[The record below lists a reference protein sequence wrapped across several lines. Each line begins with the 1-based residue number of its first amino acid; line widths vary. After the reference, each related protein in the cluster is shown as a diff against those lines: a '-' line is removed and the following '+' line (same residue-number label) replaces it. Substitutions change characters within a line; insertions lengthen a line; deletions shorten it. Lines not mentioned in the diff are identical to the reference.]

1 MNLYILFGG
10 LGLMLCGTIFVYW
23 LVRKAQGKGLITRAL
38 NLTLYSVTLPPA
50 EIEEGKTPKEQLEH
64 LVAPMEQLLG
74 SLIGLRSKG
83 MKKFLYGDPYVV
95 LELAVEKDSKEILN
109 YVAVPRTF
117 ASIFEK
123 QVHSFF
129 PHAEVKQENDY
140 SIFDENSFVLGS
152 EVASTRSPIL
162 PLMTYKNLEI
172 DPMAT
177 VVTAISSIAE
187 RSEGVAVQFV
197 VSPYGFNKERSFARK
212 ILKEMR
218 EGHTFDKAVMRV
230 EEKGRR
236 ELRETLSPEYKEK
249 QAEKEYKRHKQQAD
263 ENVAKAIQEKVA
275 KHHFRVG
282 IRVVVSAESPE
293 RSEQILADIETA
305 FDQFDNP
312 EGNAL
317 RSRRVSKRRISKFI
331 FNYVFRMSFV
341 PNFSLLSTEEL
352 ASFYHFRLSQGG
364 VPRLRVLRSK
374 AAEPPANLPSEGVI
388 IGETVYRGDN
398 EPVRMGIDDRRRH
411 MYVIGQT
418 GTGKTGLLKNMIRQD
433 ILSGE
438 GLAVMDPHGELAQW
452 ALTVI
457 PAERQKDIVW
467 FDPGD
472 VSRPFGLNM
481 LEFDPQ
487 RPEQKT
493 LVVNELLAIF
503 KKLFLAETMGPVF
516 DQYFRNATLL
526 LLDDYAHEIPTLTDI
541 NRVLVDKEYR
551 KDKLSRETN
560 LIVKDFWE
568 KEAEQVKGEAA
579 LSNIAPYITSKING
593 FVADEFINPIVKQQR
608 STINFREA
616 MDQKK
621 IILVNLSKGK
631 LGELNSSLIG
641 LVIVGK
647 LLIAALSREDISQE
661 QRNDFFLYMDE
672 FQNFTTDSISSI
684 LSEARKYRLN
694 LVVAHQFIKQLDE
707 KIVNAVVGNVGSTI
721 VFRVGADDAE
731 YLEKQFLPVFTKE
744 DLMNID
750 NFNAYVKLLVGGQT
764 SKPFNMRLVR
774 PQ

>member
-1 MNLYILFGG
+1 MIQYIWIGAG
-10 LGLMLCGTIFVYW
+10 VVALGVIFTYW
-23 LVRKAQGKGLITRAL
+23 SVRQTQGRGLITRAL
-38 NLTLYSVTLPPA
+38 NLTLYSVTLPIA

-74 SLIGLRSKG
+74 SFISLRSKG
-83 MKKFLYGDPYVV
+83 IKRFLYGDPYVV
-95 LELAVEKDSKEILN
+95 LEMAVKKEGKEILN

-123 QVHSFF
+123 QAHSFF
-129 PHAEVKQENDY
+129 PHAEVRKEEDY
-140 SIFDENSFVLGS
+140 SIFDDNSFVMGS
-152 EVASTRSPIL
+152 EVSSARPAIL
-162 PLMTYKNLEI
+162 PLMTYKNLEV
-172 DPMAT
+172 DPMAS
-177 VVTAISSIAE
+177 VVTAMSNIE
-187 RSEGVAVQFV
+187 EKGEGVAVQFV
-197 VSPYGFNKERSFARK
+197 ISPYGFKRERSYARK
-212 ILKEMR
+212 VLKEMR
-218 EGHTFDKAVMRV
+218 EGHSFDKAVMRV
-230 EEKGRR
+230 KDKKRR
-236 ELRETLSPEYKEK
+236 EIEDVLSPEQKAK
-249 QAEKEYKRHKQQAD
+249 RDEKEYKRHKQQAD
-263 ENVAKAIQEKVA
+263 ENMAKAIQDKVA

-282 IRVVVSAESPE
+282 MRIVSSAESPE
-293 RSEQILADIETA
+293 RAEQILSDIENT
-305 FDQFDNP
+305 FEQFDNP

-317 RSRRVSKRRISKFI
+317 KARRIPNRKVRKLTFAYI
-331 FNYVFRMSFV
+331 FRMPIRS
-341 PNFSLLSTEEL
+341 NTSLLSTEEL

-364 VPRLRVLRSK
+364 VPRLKVLRSK
-374 AAEPPANLPSEGVI
+374 AAEPPANLPAEGVI
-388 IGETVYRGDN
+388 IGETLYRGDN

-411 MYVIGQT
+411 VYVIGQT
-418 GTGKTGLLKNMIRQD
+418 GTGKTTLLKNMIKQD
-433 ILSGE
+433 IANGE
-438 GLAVMDPHGELAQW
+438 GLAVMDPHGELAKW
-452 ALTVI
+452 ALEVI

-481 LEFDPQ
+481 LEFDVN

-526 LLDDYAHEIPTLTDI
+526 LLDDYTHEIPTLSDI
-541 NRVLVDKEYR
+541 NRVLVDKAYR
-551 KDKLSRETN
+551 QDKLSRETN
-560 LIVKDFWE
+560 MIVKDFWE

-593 FVADEFINPIVKQQR
+593 FVADEFIHPIVSQKQ

-631 LGELNSSLIG
+631 LGELNSNLIG

-647 LLIAALSREDISQE
+647 LLIAALSREDTTQE
-661 QRNDFFLYMDE
+661 ERNDFFLYMDE

-684 LSEARKYRLN
+684 LSEARKYKLN
-694 LVVAHQFIKQLDE
+694 LTIAHQFIKQLDE
-707 KIVNAVVGNVGSTI
+707 KITDAVFGNVGSMI
-721 VFRVGADDAE
+721 AFRVGANDAE

-750 NFNAYVKLLVGGQT
+750 NFNAYVKLLVNGQT
-764 SKPFNMRLVR
+764 TKPFNIKLTRD
-774 PQ
+774 